1 MNLQQ
6 SANSNSTTTNQS
18 QETQSRQTQQFQN
31 TNNNQ
36 ATQPQ
41 YNFRQLGFEENSTSQ
56 AVHPPMNR
64 NSTFSQVQ
72 HQQRSSTTGRI
83 GQQTSLN
90 SQMPIQMPNRDN
102 SQVMNNQYSATTF
115 MQNEEAQENLHSIP
129 SNLPPQSTL
138 ILGANFFGGFSNY
151 TQQPQAQQ
159 FQPDQGQPHLS
170 TSQDVALLQ
179 QQQAQNSKQ
188 LEKLNSWF
196 HDLQILENNLNL
208 REIELK
214 KLEKKF
220 KQDEEE
226 AIRVYN
232 QKFEKLNSQKI
243 KFVSESEEHKKLM
256 KRVQDQDQAISQM
269 KKELLDRNSELT
281 QIKQDFNNLQQQH
294 QVDPQQTH
302 CRTCANQCV
311 LGYFCLNQLNLQVEK
326 VIMNSAFDI
335 FLRYAVPVTKKNGWK
350 KFKFRRQLSHF
361 DIINELHDN
370 LPSVVQQLFKRSNE
384 AILNITKEQLDL
396 SSYAMQFMI
405 TDEEEANLVN
415 QLETSLD
422 QQVDDEVLDQLQD
435 SNNQNHLPSSD
446 SSDSSDQ
453 QQQMSFPPVSNFTR
467 SQSKLRYQSL
477 QQPNQ
482 FNNFPNQNFT
492 DPNNLPHPN
501 NQPNQQ
507 QDFPQNT
514 YPNNQFVQN
523 PQFSQDQPM
532 N

>member
-102 SQVMNNQYSATTF
+102 S
-115 MQNEEAQENLHSIP
+115 
-129 SNLPPQSTL
+129 
-138 ILGANFFGGFSNY
+138 
-151 TQQPQAQQ
+151 QQPQAQQ